1 MEIIVL
7 LAFVIV
13 AWSSVS
19 CEYFSATH
27 ALKKLASDEML
38 ILNEY
43 KKCGEH
49 TKDIKKFNR
58 YSLKNFN

>member
-27 ALKKLASDEML
+27 ALKKLASDEKL

-43 KKCGEH
+43 KKYNNH
-49 TKDIKKFNR
+49 TKDINQFNR
-58 YSLKNFN
+58 YNLKVFE